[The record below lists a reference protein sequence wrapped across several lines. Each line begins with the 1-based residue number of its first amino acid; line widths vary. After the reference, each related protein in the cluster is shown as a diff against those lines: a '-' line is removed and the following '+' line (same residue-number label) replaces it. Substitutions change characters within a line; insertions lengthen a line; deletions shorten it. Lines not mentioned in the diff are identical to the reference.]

1 MSLSYQVG
9 GSVAA
14 DNALYIE
21 RQADKA
27 LYQHLKDGELC
38 YVFNSRQMGKSS
50 LLLSAKQR
58 LQNEGVQCCFI
69 DMSRIGSVNITQQQ
83 WYAGIVSEL
92 WRGFGLA
99 SGRAM
104 IEWWQSHGD
113 LAPSQKLTLFLEEEL
128 VGQHPQQ
135 KFTLFFDEIDSVLSL
150 PFAADDFFSLLRAF
164 YNKRADDKR
173 FNQLTFAFFG
183 VALPSDLIRDGK
195 RSPFNIGKAISLE
208 GFTYQEAT
216 PLTQGLNFPS
226 ATNAIILKRILHW
239 SNGQPFL
246 TQKICQLFS
255 RLASEQI
262 ITEKA
267 DWIAWVDEQINLLVI
282 NNWESNDNPEHL
294 KTIRDRLLFDEQY
307 SVKLLSSYLQI
318 LEAGSQGIELDK
330 ITDLNRLYLTGLVA
344 KVNNNAYGRTL
355 IYQTVFDS
363 NWLHAQLNNRRP
375 YGQKLN
381 LWLQSNRSDDQW
393 LLPAQSLAE
402 TQNWAKDKH
411 LPEDDYQFF
420 AASQEKINLE
430 MNAWNTK
437 LQSEIEQRKIAES
450 ALQQALINVELAKDE
465 ALAANLAKSEFLARV
480 SHEVR
485 THLNSILGIS
495 YIAQQQEYNK
505 SGHTPLNRIHRVANY
520 MHGIVNDMLDIDR
533 LEKDQLSLTQETFY
547 LDDVIDKLVGIVL
560 PQIKEKGLVFNVE
573 FPEEVLPAFIGDP
586 LRVEQLLSNLLT
598 NAIKYTEQG
607 QVTLSIKSFP
617 VISSSR
623 LSSNSDLVSN
633 SDSDFGSGSGS
644 DNIAIRFDISDTG
657 DGIAKHVIEGEI
669 NTPQTKEIQLGI
681 GLKLCHKL
689 AKLMQGTLKVNSI
702 PLKGTTFTFTHRFPA
717 SLTSQH
723 KKSDTKQLLLITEP
737 ENKPLQQQLLLLGHG
752 VSTCT
757 IDELNAVA
765 LKDID
770 ILITDDHA
778 LQQQNIILKN
788 TITFKRLKIIPYI
801 SQDEDFPHWLSVL
814 GYKERLNCPSST
826 RHIDE
831 IITRLDQVKNKDDYT
846 ELVSTIH
853 TEQQQTNVLVV
864 DDDEINQEIVTEL
877 LQSIGV
883 FVDTASNGIEALN
896 AIKVNQY
903 NLVLMDIEMP
913 IMGGEQ
919 AFIEIKKLTQQ
930 ACFKHLSDMPVIAL
944 TAHALIDDR
953 KKYLLSGMSDY
964 IAKPIEPNVLINV
977 IKHWLSKTKVIQT
990 SIYAEHAQPKESV
1003 KQAPVTLTIPEI
1015 DTHAGLQRCN
1025 NNAELYQKILRQF
1038 AVQYQH
1044 GIDKN
1049 TESDSQIKQLSHT
1062 IKGAAANLGANQLSE
1077 QAKFIEQQIT
1087 SAKEIDESTLI
1098 AFNTLIKVTCENILT
1113 GVTPSNLKTTSHSA
1127 ISNKTLTEWL
1137 NSLVHAVDEDHAEAI
1152 SLIERLLST
1161 SDTESIAIE
1170 EAMNSFD
1177 TEQVKYLS
1185 LAWLKT
1191 LQK

>member
-21 RQADKA
+21 RQADKE
-27 LYQHLKDGELC
+27 LYQYLKNGELC

-58 LQNEGVQCCFI
+58 LQTEGVQCCFI

-104 IEWWQSHGD
+104 IEWWQSLGD
-113 LAPSQKLTLFLEEEL
+113 LAPSQKLILFLEQEL
-128 VGQHPQQ
+128 VEKQPQQ

-173 FNQLTFAFFG
+173 FNKLTFAFFG
-183 VALPSDLIRDGK
+183 VALPADLIRDGK
-195 RSPFNIGKAISLE
+195 RSPFNIGKAISIE
-208 GFTYQEAT
+208 GFSYQEAA
-216 PLTQGLNFPS
+216 PLTKGFNFPS
-226 ATNAIILKRILHW
+226 AAKAIILKRILYW

-246 TQKICQLFS
+246 TQKICQLLS
-255 RLASEQI
+255 RITIEKT
-262 ITEKA
+262 ITEEA
-267 DWIAWVDEQINLLVI
+267 DWITWVDEQIHLLII

-307 SVKLLSSYLQI
+307 SVKLLSSYLHI

-344 KVNNNAYGRTL
+344 KVNNKAYGRTL

-363 NWLHAQLNNRRP
+363 HWLHTQLKNRRP

-381 LWLQSNRSDDQW
+381 LWLQSSRSDEQW

-402 TQNWAKDKH
+402 YQQWAKDKH

-437 LQSEIEQRKIAES
+437 LQSEIEQRKKAEL
-450 ALQQALINVELAKDE
+450 ALQQALENVELAKDE
-465 ALAANLAKSEFLARV
+465 AQAANLAKSEFLARV

-547 LDDVIDKLVGIVL
+547 LDDVIDKLVAIVL
-560 PQIKEKGLVFNVE
+560 PQIEDKGLRLNVN
-573 FPEEVLPAFIGDP
+573 FPEIVLPAFIGDP

-607 QVTLSIKSFP
+607 EVKLSIKSLP
-617 VISSSR
+617 VVDRSKSSSH
-623 LSSNSDLVSN
+623 SELVS
-633 SDSDFGSGSGS
+633 DPDLGLGSE
-644 DNIAIRFDISDTG
+644 NIAIRFEVSDTG
-657 DGIAKHVIEGEI
+657 QGISEQVIEGEI
-669 NTPQTKEIQLGI
+669 NTPQTKEIPLGI
-681 GLKLCHKL
+681 GLKLCNKL
-689 AKLMQGTLKVNSI
+689 AKLMHGTLKVNSI
-702 PLKGTTFTFTHRFPA
+702 PLKGSTFTFNQPFSTNITTPQKN
-717 SLTSQH
+717 SE
-723 KKSDTKQLLLITEP
+723 TKQLLLITESV
-737 ENKPLQQQLLLLGHG
+737 NKSLKQQLLLLGHS
-752 VSTCT
+752 VSTCA
-757 IDELNAVA
+757 IDELDSIA

-770 ILITDDHA
+770 ILIVDGHA
-778 LQQQNIILKN
+778 LHSQNEILKN
-788 TITFKRLKIIPYI
+788 ITGFEQLKVIPYI

-826 RHIDE
+826 RHIAAILTD
-831 IITRLDQVKNKDDYT
+831 LYQVKNTDGYA
-846 ELVSTIH
+846 ELLSSSRID
-853 TEQQQTNVLVV
+853 QQQAKVLVV

-883 FVDTASNGIEALN
+883 IVDTASNGIEALN
-896 AIKVNQY
+896 AIKVNHY

-919 AFIEIKKLTQQ
+919 TFEEITKLAQQ
-930 ACFKHLSDMPVIAL
+930 ACFKHLNDMPVIAL

-964 IAKPIEPNVLINV
+964 IAKPIEPNVLIKV
-977 IKHWLSKTKVIQT
+977 VRHWLAKAETFPTNTSSEPEQLTNKVIN
-990 SIYAEHAQPKESV
+990 SPL
-1003 KQAPVTLTIPEI
+1003 TLTIAGI

-1025 NNAELYQKILRQF
+1025 NNGELYQKILRQF
-1038 AVQYQH
+1038 AMQYLN

-1049 TESDSQIKQLSHT
+1049 TELDTQLKQLSHS
-1062 IKGAAANLGANQLSE
+1062 IKGAASNLGANQLSE
-1077 QAKFIEQQIT
+1077 QAKIIELKAT
-1087 SAKEIDESTLI
+1087 SVTVIDNATLEL
-1098 AFNTLIKVTCENILT
+1098 FNVLIKETCENILA
-1113 GVTPSNLKTTSHSA
+1113 VITPRDLQTKPHSA
-1127 ISNKTLTEWL
+1127 ISNKTLIEWL
-1137 NSLVHAVDEDHAEAI
+1137 NALLHAVDEDHAEAI
-1152 SLIERLLST
+1152 SLIESLLST
-1161 SDTESIAIE
+1161 SDTQAIAIE
-1170 EAMNSFD
+1170 EAMSSFD
-1177 TEQVKYLS
+1177 TEQVKTLS
-1185 LAWLKT
+1185 TTWLRA